1 MESEEKQKKK
11 VMFGKIESRSD
22 ALKTI
27 KDCAM
32 GFFVVAVI
40 QGGLGYFI
48 APSLIID
55 AVLYV
60 VLAGIMLKWNSRIA
74 AVLLFVMACFAAYMT
89 VMNRLGMASEGGN
102 NIILAV
108 IIFWVAIR
116 SVEATFKING
126 KYKEEN
132 I

>member
-11 VMFGKIESRSD
+11 GMLSKIESRGD

-40 QGGLGYFI
+40 QAGLGYFA

-55 AVLYV
+55 AALYA
-60 VLAGIMLKWNSRIA
+60 VLAGIMLKWNSRAA
-74 AVLLFVMACFAAYMT
+74 AVLLFIIACFGVYMT
-89 VMNRLGMASEGGN
+89 FLNRIGAAEGGN

-108 IIFWVAIR
+108 IIFWAAIR
-116 SVEATFKING
+116 SVEATFKLKG
-126 KYKEEN
+126 EYAQESL
-132 I
+132 